1 MNIAQAALICV
12 IAFTI
17 IGLLNISH
25 REQPAAREGF
35 CPDCD
40 DVRTPNGEQCG
51 KCWHGDVI

>member
-17 IGLLNISH
+17 IGLLNISY
-25 REQPAAREGF
+25 REQPSAMEGF

-51 KCWHGDVI
+51 QCRAGDFI